1 VVLNLSNIKFYIIFT
16 IFKNILLLSLNM
28 YTFSINTETSEIYS
42 SILWYISKLKNDN
55 KHFCFFKDGLNRD
68 NNDEQYIDFLSYSD
82 DIKFK
87 YKDYEI
93 SLKKKRIDDAQFSM
107 GRHELCFFEE
117 MTLTITDENLSDD
130 EQIKLIKDFILESKE
145 LFEKNKRYTNSE
157 DKLILYSYSDSYWD
171 DIKRINKRK
180 LDTIILDP
188 DIKKNIKSVIERYNN
203 EDLKNK
209 LKSFGIN
216 HKLNLVLSGLPG
228 TGKSSLMIS
237 IASILGKDIAT
248 IDFNDKITDTGFIRA
263 LNRMPG
269 DCLFALEDI
278 DSLYINR
285 EKSMENN
292 KISFSCILNFLD
304 GMYSKTDQVT
314 VITTNHLDKLDK
326 AIIRPMRIDKIFK
339 FSYCS
344 KYQSETIFNIFFPE
358 SKIFDDIYKL
368 IKNKK
373 YTTAM
378 LQKWFITY
386 IYEPDELLN
395 NIKIF
400 EELIDVSSDKDY
412 NMFT

>member
-1 VVLNLSNIKFYIIFT
+1 MDISLSGIKFIFT
-16 IFKNILLLSLNM
+16 IFKNISPLLLNM
-28 YTFSINTETSEIYS
+28 YTFTINTETSEIYS

-55 KHFCFFKDGLNRD
+55 EHFCFFKDGLNRD

-93 SLKKKRIDDAQFSM
+93 SLKKKRIDDARFSM

-117 MTLTITDENLSDD
+117 MNLTITDENLSDD

-145 LFEKNKRYTNSE
+145 LFDKNKRYTNSE

-237 IASILGKDIAT
+237 IASILSKDIAT

-263 LNRMPG
+263 LNRMPS

-358 SKIFDDIYKL
+358 SNIFDDIYKL

>member
-1 VVLNLSNIKFYIIFT
+1 
-16 IFKNILLLSLNM
+16 M
-28 YTFSINTETSEIYS
+28 YTFIINTETPDIYS

-55 KHFCFFKDGLNRD
+55 KVFGFSNDGFNRD
-68 NNDEQYIDFLSYSD
+68 NNDDKYIDFLAYSD
-82 DIKFK
+82 NIIFT
-87 YKDYEI
+87 YKEFQI
-93 SLKKKRIDDAQFSM
+93 SLKKKRIDNAQFSM

-117 MTLTITDENLSDD
+117 MSLTLEDD
-130 EQIKLIKDFILESKE
+130 TLYSEAQIKLIKDFILEAKE
-145 LFEKNKRYTNSE
+145 LFDKNKRYTDSL
-157 DKLILYSYSDSYWD
+157 DKLILYSYSDGYWD

-188 DIKKNIKSVIERYNN
+188 DIKKNIKSVIDRYNN

-228 TGKSSLMIS
+228 TGKSSLMIC
-237 IASILGKDIAT
+237 IASILDKDLAT
-248 IDFNDKITDTGFIRA
+248 VDFNDKITDAGFIKA
-263 LNRMPG
+263 LNRMPS

-285 EKSMENN
+285 DKSLENN

-304 GMYSKTDQVT
+304 GMYSKSDQVT
-314 VITTNHLDKLDK
+314 IITTNHLDKLDK

-358 SKIFDDIYKL
+358 SNIFEDIFKI